1 MIEVCVGIG
10 GIKGKKH
17 PKKALVEINLMYQNY
32 LQRNL
37 GNYVGQSVECIH
49 KNLKFFL

>member
-1 MIEVCVGIG
+1 MG
-10 GIKGKKH
+10 GKKH
-17 PKKALVEINLMYQNY
+17 PKKSLVEINLIYQSY

-37 GNYVGQSVECIH
+37 GNYIGQSVECIH